1 MSVNQLWVYNSN
13 LQIKSSNLDSVVL
26 ILYSYGAQ
34 STQTDFWFRSLS
46 VSRWN
51 TARRG
56 SASCWVTAPVVAN
69 QCDPAS
75 AGSVAAA
82 AGEFRAWPW
91 GFWYCPLPSPLS
103 LLSSHCSSI
112 SLPLTPVDTRLQSFS
127 SYCSH
132 QLQPTACC
140 VDVTYPLVS
149 LTGVFVA

>member
-1 MSVNQLWVYNSN
+1 MVLKV
-13 LQIKSSNLDSVVL
+13 LRQIF
-26 ILYSYGAQ
+26 
-34 STQTDFWFRSLS
+34 DFSLS

-91 GFWYCPLPSPLS
+91 GCWYCPLPSPLS
-103 LLSSHCSSI
+103 LLSSHYSSI
-112 SLPLTPVDTRLQSFS
+112 SLPLTPLSRHPPSVILQLLQSS
-127 SYCSH
+127 ASAHSLLCRCHLPSCLAYRRLCSLG
-132 QLQPTACC
+132 QVFQQ
-140 VDVTYPLVS
+140 VS
-149 LTGVFVA
+149 GRWLARRTEYSDR